1 MLTIILFS
9 VTSSVSAP
17 PPDIV
22 NRMLERIESDT
33 VNSRSLVYTQER
45 TEYEIRDGNDRLK
58 KTESR
63 SVRGTGTGF
72 LKRLN
77 MRNGTPIVNAREEP
91 LDTAMIRLTTK
102 YDFVPVMAQ
111 TIPVDGYDCWQVRFS
126 PRIGLRDS
134 SDDDAI
140 LNHVE
145 GTAYVDARNYLVRAI
160 HATLSKPFRR
170 GFLGAGRIVSVTVD
184 TRQIEWD
191 DKKHVGIQVTAVI
204 RIQYAV
210 IGDTFMRI
218 EYLNTNH
225 RWQP

>member
-1 MLTIILFS
+1 MLTILFS
-9 VTSSVSAP
+9 VMALASVP

-22 NRMLERIESDT
+22 HRMLERIENDT
-33 VNSRSLVYTQER
+33 VNSRSLTYIQER
-45 TEYEIRDGNDRLK
+45 TEYETRNGNDRLK
-58 KTESR
+58 KIESR

-77 MRNGTPIVNAREEP
+77 MRNGKPVINAKEEP
-91 LDTAMIRLTTK
+91 LDTDMVSSTSK

-111 TIPVDGYDCWQVRFS
+111 TVAVDGYDCWQVRFT
-126 PRIGLRDS
+126 PRIGLRDT

-160 HATLSKPFRR
+160 HATLNKPFRR
-170 GFLGAGRIVSVTVD
+170 GFLGAGRIVSVTMD
-184 TRQIEWD
+184 TRQMEWD
-191 DKKHVGIQVTAVI
+191 DKKHVGVQATAVI
-204 RIQYAV
+204 RIQYTV